1 MRRAGGCYNLAP
13 VVRRVDNVIRWI
25 NAYQVD
31 KIGTLSNHNYER
43 ANFIRW
49 IKLSTLRTN
58 GPEGHINKGISFQ
71 DGTGTGRVETE
82 LRCHN
87 PRGMSDRVR

>member
-1 MRRAGGCYNLAP
+1 MRRAGRCYNLAP

-31 KIGTLSNHNYER
+31 KIGTLSNQNNER

-58 GPEGHINKGISFQ
+58 GPRRAYKQGYFISGWDWDGEGR
-71 DGTGTGRVETE
+71 DGVEV
-82 LRCHN
+82 
-87 PRGMSDRVR
+87 P